1 MKNRFSDLKA
11 KLDQEFKV
19 KLLIRKQFL
28 ETRKFQCMYTK
39 KIFAQE
45 EVFFRDYFCPDC
57 DNKHQLTEIEEK

>member
-1 MKNRFSDLKA
+1 
-11 KLDQEFKV
+11 
-19 KLLIRKQFL
+19 
-28 ETRKFQCMYTK
+28 MYTK